1 VIASGLKDLAMWM
14 RRTARRRRAVL
25 MALAAVGTPGMT
37 LDGLSVAVDLP
48 ERDLHSLLVGLVARG
63 RVRRLGEA
71 TTIHYRYGGPV
82 PVLLTAPRL
91 PAPSVSHASRAWP
104 APSAASRTSIPRS
117 PAEPELPRPRARH

>member
-1 VIASGLKDLAMWM
+1 MWM

-25 MALAAVGTPGMT
+25 VALAAVGTPGMT

-48 ERDLHSLLVGLVARG
+48 ERDLHSLLLGLVARG
-63 RVRRLGEA
+63 RVRRLCEA

-91 PAPSVSHASRAWP
+91 PAPSVPPTSPASVASP
-104 APSAASRTSIPRS
+104 APSAAARTSIPR
-117 PAEPELPRPRARH
+117 PQAEPELARPRARH